1 MTGPAGPPGP
11 LTILSL
17 GLLVVVGML
26 LLWPLLSGGPA
37 PHPGLIAGVL
47 LLRLGVQLLRAR
59 HDERL
64 RRPVSWAVDLIL
76 IGLLF
81 SVSGQR

>member
-1 MTGPAGPPGP
+1 MTRPPPDP
-11 LTILSL
+11 LTALSF
-17 GLLVVVGML
+17 GLLAVVALL
-26 LLWPLLSGGPA
+26 LLWPLLTGGVA

-47 LLRLGVQLLRAR
+47 LARLGIQLLRAR

-64 RRPVSWAVDLIL
+64 RRPASWAVDLLL

-81 SVSGQR
+81 SVAGQR